1 MICFPCVLD
10 LVFVIVGFHAPNNT
24 SPIIQGCEPWDF
36 NSNTKRNKGNYNGM
50 NESKGACCSK
60 ITTIRFRV
68 ANFEKKEGGL
78 EKRLG
83 IETRGVEHEENH
95 NSLQQKRGILRS
107 KYHRKQQRKK
117 FMKTHSCEPQ
127 FLANS

>member
-1 MICFPCVLD
+1 MICFPCCVLG
-10 LVFVIVGFHAPNNT
+10 LVFVIIGFHAPYNT

-50 NESKGACCSK
+50 NESKGACCNK
-60 ITTIRFRV
+60 ITTIRFKV
-68 ANFEKKEGGL
+68 ANFEKREGGL

-95 NSLQQKRGILRS
+95 NSRGNQEELRA
-107 KYHRKQQRKK
+107 KNQRR
-117 FMKTHSCEPQ
+117 TNNIEIV
-127 FLANS
+127 N